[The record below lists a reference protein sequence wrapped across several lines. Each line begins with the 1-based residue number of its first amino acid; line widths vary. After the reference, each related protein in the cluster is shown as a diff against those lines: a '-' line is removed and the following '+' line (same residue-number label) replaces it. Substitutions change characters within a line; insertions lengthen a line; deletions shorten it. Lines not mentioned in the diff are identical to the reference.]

1 MGLSP
6 SQLQLPHPLPDQDQ
20 SQLQRIYT
28 GARDTVSKP
37 GGKTNIYEKMSAT
50 HLASVY
56 IPGQLRRLDDLP
68 PELIVMIARSTNDAS
83 DISSLR
89 RVNRFLSAVIPA
101 WVISETAFYI
111 MPTSSSI
118 SRMAQAVQ
126 TQSTNPSC
134 NLGRVSAVIFENV
147 WPTPPDKFG
156 LHGELTQHD
165 DWEADSD
172 DELPPNSNTYLH
184 FIDGCHEERDSA
196 QLRDSLAHSLGNFH
210 GVKEMIHVPGFH
222 KSRPAQERPSSEE
235 LLQTVLLYKDHDPE
249 DFEDEMWTRR
259 RMMFVPYPAYLGHEC
274 TRMFDHAVDA
284 VLRNSMRKEKLK
296 VYIETHSIW
305 ALSDADPSAPPI
317 PATQLGHV
325 LAIKYV
331 GHYMSILDAID
342 HDLGIL
348 HDQNINTASHYAGIT
363 HLSISGDGLG
373 NEGSVHMGLL
383 GGSSH
388 SPDWSRLETLHFDD
402 TQQNDN
408 SADFLRQQKC
418 TLELHNVYWL
428 GDSIQRFSKGSSL
441 RDVKASGIF
450 AIEEIKG
457 HAKGVWIV
465 ANDHREA
472 NEIVVKNAGCC
483 KPVALGPAVPFVSP
497 SDVQRYMV
505 KGGVLPFS
513 KANVWAKD
521 WKL

>member
-1 MGLSP
+1 
-6 SQLQLPHPLPDQDQ
+6 
-20 SQLQRIYT
+20 
-28 GARDTVSKP
+28 
-37 GGKTNIYEKMSAT
+37 MSAT
-50 HLASVY
+50 HFASVY
-56 IPGQLRRLDDLP
+56 IPGQPRRLDDLP
-68 PELIVMIARSTNDAS
+68 PELIVMIARNTNDTS

-89 RVNRFLSAVIPA
+89 RVNKFLSAAIPA
-101 WVISETAFYI
+101 WVISETTFYI
-111 MPTSSSI
+111 MPMSSSI

-126 TQSTNPSC
+126 IQSTNPSC
-134 NLGRVSAVIFENV
+134 NLGRVPAVIFENV
-147 WPTPPDKFG
+147 WPTPPHEFG
-156 LHGELTQHD
+156 LHGDLTQHD

-196 QLRDSLAHSLGNFH
+196 QLRDSLAHSLGSFH
-210 GVKEMIHVPGFH
+210 GVKELIHVPGFDS
-222 KSRPAQERPSSEE
+222 SRPAQERPSREE

-249 DFEDEMWTRR
+249 DFEDEMWNRR
-259 RMMFVPYPAYLGHEC
+259 RLMFEPYQGILDQACPK
-274 TRMFDHAVDA
+274 MFDRAVDA
-284 VLRNSMRKEKLK
+284 VLRNPMRKNKLK
-296 VYIETHSIW
+296 VYIETHSIC
-305 ALSDADPSAPPI
+305 ALGDVDPSASPI
-317 PATQLGHV
+317 PASQLGDV
-325 LAIKYV
+325 LAIKYI
-331 GHYMSILDAID
+331 GRWMSTLDAMIF
-342 HDLGIL
+342 DLEIL
-348 HDQNINTASHYAGIT
+348 HNQKINTASHYAGIT

-383 GGSSH
+383 GGPSH
-388 SPDWSRLETLHFDD
+388 SPDWSRLETLHLDD
-402 TQQNDN
+402 TQQNDQ

-418 TLELHNVYWL
+418 NLELHNVYWL

-450 AIEEIKG
+450 AIEETKE
-457 HAKGVWIV
+457 HARGVWIV

-472 NEIVVKNAGCC
+472 YEIAVKNAGCC